1 MPLTFNMNIQYGEM
15 RVQDVKNKNTYKVKI
30 VHGNCLAVWI
40 TETETEYNLW
50 FFLADKA
57 HGQRIMKGDKNHT
70 LFGPWSNI
78 KSIKLNM
85 YHKECHALLDLMVKS
100 GYKVQ
105 CYYKEPKSEKE
116 GKYVR
121 K

>member
-1 MPLTFNMNIQYGEM
+1 MDNRDRD
-15 RVQDVKNKNTYKVKI
+15 RVQPVV
-30 VHGNCLAVWI
+30 L
-40 TETETEYNLW
+40 
-50 FFLADKA
+50 
-57 HGQRIMKGDKNHT
+57 

-105 CYYKEPKSEKE
+105 CYYKEPKKRKE
-116 GKYVR
+116 AKNVR